1 MKNEKKPQ
9 AKKDVTKKTAKVKKT
24 KKISLL
30 DAAVMGAGMPTMG
43 GI

>member
-9 AKKDVTKKTAKVKKT
+9 AKKVVAKKATKMKKT
-24 KKISLL
+24 KKISML
-30 DAAVMGAGMPTMG
+30 DAAVIGAGMPTMG

>member
-1 MKNEKKPQ
+1 MKNGKKASAKKP
-9 AKKDVTKKTAKVKKT
+9 ATKKTAKVKKT

-30 DAAVMGAGMPTMG
+30 DAAVIGAGMPTMG